1 MFEFTEVSRR
11 LQRFKTLKCYLLTT
25 VVVLKGF
32 IVRKDCLQFSVG
44 LSRFCS
50 LPL

>member
-11 LQRFKTLKCYLLTT
+11 LQRFKKKCHLPTT
-25 VVVLKGF
+25 VVVLNGF
-32 IVRKDCLQFSVG
+32 TVRKDCLQFSVRF
-44 LSRFCS
+44 SRFYS